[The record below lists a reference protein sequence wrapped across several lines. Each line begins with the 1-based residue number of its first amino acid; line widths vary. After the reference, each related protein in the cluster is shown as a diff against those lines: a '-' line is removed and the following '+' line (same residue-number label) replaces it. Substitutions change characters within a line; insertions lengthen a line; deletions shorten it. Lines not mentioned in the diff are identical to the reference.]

1 MYLGE
6 LEVAS
11 PEGLSTVR
19 SSQIDVKDNENM
31 GDVKKITYYPHTYTS
46 FHGLAKDEDRFEFSL
61 CTYIGNCGALIMNG
75 LYGDFKR
82 GIANAVEIAKKL
94 GYTQIQYSATKGQRN
109 LVQALLSN
117 GFIALTDS
125 AFVNNRSGNEITL
138 YVYTIQWE
146 SNEIDY

>member
-1 MYLGE
+1 MYLVE
-6 LEVAS
+6 LGVEA

-19 SSQIDVKDNENM
+19 SSQVDVIDNKNT
-31 GDVKKITYYPHTYTS
+31 GDVKSITYYPHTYAT
-46 FHGLAKDEDRFEFSL
+46 FRGYINTEERFEFSL

-75 LYGDFKR
+75 LYGNYKK
-82 GIANAVEIAKKL
+82 GIANAVEIASNL
-94 GYTQIQYSATKGQRN
+94 GYTQIQYSATEGQKN